1 MTTVNMHDLESTTKT
16 QTKTKKAMNH
26 PLNEPPK
33 RAQPMN
39 LPNELESF
47 NNYFHGFVPDELK
60 HGLKSML
67 LYGLSMPAPKMKRKK
82 MLMNLHQSKFTD
94 EYLKKYLHIDM
105 LSGLDDHTKF
115 VMVYGMNYIDAYMSP
130 EQETYIEQK
139 TKAEQKTQPPAENNL

>member
-16 QTKTKKAMNH
+16 QIKTKKALNH
-26 PLNEPPK
+26 PLNDPPK
-33 RAQPMN
+33 RTPVQEVP
-39 LPNELESF
+39 EESF
-47 NNYFHGFVPDELK
+47 NNYFHGFLPDELK

-105 LSGLDDHTKF
+105 LSGLDDHSK
-115 VMVYGMNYIDAYMSP
+115 MALVYGMNYIDACMSP
-130 EQETYIEQK
+130 EQETYIEHAKQANEKK
-139 TKAEQKTQPPAENNL
+139 TSPPGQEINL